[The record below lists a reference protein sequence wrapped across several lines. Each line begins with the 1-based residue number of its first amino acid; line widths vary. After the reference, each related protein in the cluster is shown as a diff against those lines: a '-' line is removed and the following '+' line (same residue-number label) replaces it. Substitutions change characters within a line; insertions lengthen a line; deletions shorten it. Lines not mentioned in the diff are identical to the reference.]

1 MHKRSLVFSSHKVFT
16 RNCVYFLIKNFFFSQ
31 WYAIQFVF
39 ISSQKKGGGD
49 YNIDTKD
56 IFVVIFTIL
65 FEINMLYSVLSIK
78 ANNEPLVY
86 LDDNKDCVTNL
97 HIMYRMKL
105 LDYLRKQRG
114 CRQISIIR

>member
-16 RNCVYFLIKNFFFSQ
+16 RNCVYFLIKNFFFSLVCNQ
-31 WYAIQFVF
+31 ICFHKFA
-39 ISSQKKGGGD
+39 KKGGGD